1 MQRCSTWLRYFW
13 QISCPSGVSRSN
25 LSKLLCRSWLEQ
37 MTACSSCVNRLEV
50 RNSSISEAGREGA
63 VAARMRVE
71 DSRRSDYWSSWCWGR
86 CGEESLREEGEQL
99 GAEWSSEK
107 EGNYSIGFNIIIMMD
122 FHPQKTSSHNHEHSG
137 EEITRAAATATAGL
151 AARRRLGG
159 SPGCGCLCEGW
170 GLVFRAAGGPVGRPA
185 SAIT

>member
-1 MQRCSTWLRYFW
+1 
-13 QISCPSGVSRSN
+13 
-25 LSKLLCRSWLEQ
+25 

-71 DSRRSDYWSSWCWGR
+71 DSSRSDYWSSWCCGR

-122 FHPQKTSSHNHEHSG
+122 FHTQKTSSSDN
-137 EEITRAAATATAGL
+137 II
-151 AARRRLGG
+151 
-159 SPGCGCLCEGW
+159 
-170 GLVFRAAGGPVGRPA
+170 VMGRSQEPQQQRQQD
-185 SAIT
+185 